1 MAHGPAET
9 AASDPTAQDL
19 PPSKAELS
27 RILRLMLPN
36 WRISTLLL
44 VTIGVSAACSMV
56 PVLLI
61 RQIVDDALTQ
71 QDATQ
76 LYILIAGIFA
86 AAVVGGAAFMYR
98 DHLSIQLG
106 QKVVFALRCRL
117 YENVLGQSLDFFK
130 KTRVG
135 DITSRLAGDVEGI
148 HGVVSGTLLAAFA
161 NVVLGVCTLVVA
173 FVLNWRLALIA
184 MVLLPLFTIPARK
197 IGAASRIL
205 SREAQELVAKIS
217 SIATETLSIGGFL
230 LVRLF
235 GAERRAVQHFSSAA
249 GELRTLAIR
258 RAHLGRWFIMWIM
271 LFLTVGPA
279 LIYLIG
285 GHEVI
290 AGRMT
295 VGTLVAFVALFGQI
309 FGPASALAGMH
320 VEIMGAVALFRRVFE
335 FLDLPPS
342 VADPARPVP
351 LPASG
356 GRLRFEK
363 VSLSYESGSMA
374 LKDISFEAAPGQMVA
389 LVGPS
394 GAGKTSTA
402 YLASRIYDPIEGSVS
417 LDGIDLRQISLSD
430 LSDAIGAVTQEAT
443 LFNASIAENLRYAK
457 ADASDE
463 ELIRVCKLAQVHE
476 TIAALPQGYSTLVG
490 ERGYAFSGG
499 ERQRLSIARALLRN
513 SRVLILD
520 EATSSLDSQSEA
532 LIQSALNTAL
542 SGRTSLVIA
551 HRLSTILRADLILVL
566 DRGVIVQRGT
576 HADLMKQGGLYARLF
591 AIHFQQPDDGD
602 TSKITHLLPAQIQN

>member
-1 MAHGPAET
+1 
-9 AASDPTAQDL
+9 
-19 PPSKAELS
+19 
-27 RILRLMLPN
+27 MLPS
-36 WRISTLLL
+36 WQISTLLM
-44 VTIGVSAACSMV
+44 VCIGVTAACSMV

-61 RQIVDDALTQ
+61 RQIVDHALMQ

-86 AAVVGGAAFMYR
+86 AAVLGGAAFMYR

-106 QKVVFALRCRL
+106 QKVVFTLRCRL

-148 HGVVSGTLLAAFA
+148 HGVVSGTLIAAFA
-161 NVVLGVCTLVVA
+161 NVVLAVCTFVVA

-184 MVLLPLFTIPARK
+184 TVFLPLFTIPARK
-197 IGAASRIL
+197 IGAASTIL
-205 SREAQELVAKIS
+205 SRETQELVAKIS
-217 SIATETLSIGGFL
+217 SIAQETLSVSGFL
-230 LVRLF
+230 LVRLL
-235 GAERRAVQHFSSAA
+235 GAERRAAQRFSTTA

-258 RAHLGRWFIMWIM
+258 KGRLSRWFIMWIM
-271 LFLTVGPA
+271 LFLTIGPA

-309 FGPASALAGMH
+309 FVPASALANMH

-335 FLDLPPS
+335 FLDLPRT
-342 VADPARPVP
+342 VGDPARPIP

-356 GRLRFEK
+356 GHLRFEK
-363 VSLSYESGSMA
+363 VSLSYETGTMA

-417 LDGIDLRQISLSD
+417 LDGIDMRQISLGN
-430 LSDAIGAVTQEAT
+430 LSDSIGVVTQETT
-443 LFNASIAENLRYAK
+443 LFNASVAENLRYAK
-457 ADASDE
+457 ADATDE
-463 ELIRVCKLAQVHE
+463 ELIQACKLAQVHE
-476 TIAALPQGYSTLVG
+476 TIAALPQGYSTLAG
-490 ERGYAFSGG
+490 ERGYSLSGG

-532 LIQSALNTAL
+532 LIQSALDTAL

-576 HADLMKQGGLYARLF
+576 HAELMEQGGLYAKLF
-591 AIHFQQPDDGD
+591 AMHFQQPQDGD
-602 TSKITHLLPAQIQN
+602 TSRISHLLRAQVQN